1 MVITLVIDDILS
13 VNKADVGVIVMLP
26 NEYSSSRTDRGTH
39 VLLLPGITSIVTV
52 AVTSK
57 ITISVQKKNNVDPT
71 AKKRTRAAK
80 NKEMKVTCK
89 YILHIW
95 TPVLA
100 GSEVGEEHGEGQ
112 QVGGDQVLG
121 PQLYQPDTECGICH
135 ISL

>member
-57 ITISVQKKNNVDPT
+57 ITTSIQQNQSRPPPP
-71 AKKRTRAAK
+71 
-80 NKEMKVTCK
+80 K
-89 YILHIW
+89 YEL
-95 TPVLA
+95 
-100 GSEVGEEHGEGQ
+100 E
-112 QVGGDQVLG
+112 
-121 PQLYQPDTECGICH
+121 
-135 ISL
+135 

>member
-57 ITISVQKKNNVDPT
+57 IIISVQLNQSLPLPP
-71 AKKRTRAAK
+71 
-80 NKEMKVTCK
+80 K
-89 YILHIW
+89 YEL
-95 TPVLA
+95 
-100 GSEVGEEHGEGQ
+100 E
-112 QVGGDQVLG
+112 
-121 PQLYQPDTECGICH
+121 
-135 ISL
+135 